1 MQQRKKFKN
10 PYIGISKEDFVELS
24 GSKKELLTAEIELA
38 DSKGES
44 LAYFR
49 IDGDFFYD
57 DIYYSADILV
67 PKTHW
72 LDSRDE
78 NQKKLWIAVIYNVPY
93 GEYLD
98 AEFDFN
104 KIEDPNFGVV
114 KPVLV
119 SELNK
124 SELAYEKVKR
134 LEMFANIEKAATE
147 DKLLQAEK
155 DLILTKL
162 LSKVTKH

>member
-1 MQQRKKFKN
+1 MQRKKFNN
-10 PYIGISKEDFVELS
+10 PYIGISKEDFVKLG

-44 LAYFR
+44 LAYCR

-72 LDSRDE
+72 LKSNDE

-104 KIEDPNFGVV
+104 KVDDPNFGVV
-114 KPVLV
+114 KSVLV
-119 SELNK
+119 SELNE
-124 SELAYEKVKR
+124 SELAYEKITR
-134 LEMFANIEKAATE
+134 LEMIANIEKVTTE
-147 DKLLQAEK
+147 DKLLQVEK
-155 DLILTKL
+155 ELILTKF

>member
-24 GSKKELLTAEIELA
+24 GSKKELLTAEIEQA
-38 DSKGES
+38 DNKGES

-119 SELNK
+119 IELNK

-134 LEMFANIEKAATE
+134 LEMLANIEKAATE

-155 DLILTKL
+155 NLILTKL

>member
-10 PYIGISKEDFVELS
+10 PYIGISKEDFVKLS
-24 GSKKELLTAEIELA
+24 GSKKELLTAEIEQA

-119 SELNK
+119 SEL
-124 SELAYEKVKR
+124 AYEKVKR
-134 LEMFANIEKAATE
+134 LEMLANIEKAATE

-155 DLILTKL
+155 I
-162 LSKVTKH
+162 SY